1 MGAKTIKGITV
12 EINGKATGLGKVL
25 KETAAESAKLNKELK
40 EVNKALKLDPSST
53 TLLAE
58 KQNILAE
65 SIAAAKKELEQLES
79 VQDQIEQQYA
89 SGEIDRGAYLEFQ
102 TKLEAARANLKRL
115 EEQQRQFGSVTAQ
128 VVAQAGKK
136 VEEFGDKVSAVGDKI
151 NAVGNGL
158 TKGVTAPIMAAGSA
172 AVAAFSAVDE
182 GTDTI
187 INATGATGDALESL
201 QDSYE
206 TVASFLPVE
215 MDTVA
220 AAIGEV
226 NTRFRSTGEE
236 LERQTTLMVEFA
248 EITGGDVVNATDTAD
263 KVMKAW
269 GEDSSNLSG
278 LLGMVAQKAQ
288 DTGLNAEKLMKNVQE
303 NSASFKELGFTLEE
317 SINFMAQLDANGVD
331 ASTVMAGLKKSVVNL
346 TDAGMAEDE
355 ALRQVIDSIKTASTE
370 TEALSIAQEIFGT
383 KGAAEMAT
391 AIREGRIDLD
401 SLADSMGNYE
411 DVVDNTFSA
420 TVSGLDEA
428 KMAANAGKIALAQFG
443 ETISGMLAP
452 VIRQLTDIL
461 NGATEK
467 LNGMDEGQKKNIV
480 TALLLLAAIGPV
492 ISIIGKLTHGV
503 GNLITFGGKIM
514 TQAPQILS
522 SCKSVAVFLSSGLK
536 PAFSGVSTALS
547 FLAANPI
554 ILVIA
559 AVVALVAALV
569 ALYNKCEWFRD
580 GVNAVGSAIVSG
592 WNATVSAVQ
601 SAASTGLE
609 ALRTTTQQKLDA
621 VRAAYESNGGGLRG
635 IVAATMVGIQEVFTF
650 GLDFID
656 NLTGGKLSSIESAF
670 SSKLESAKA
679 SVSGILDN
687 IKGAFSEKIEA
698 ARAAVAQGI
707 ENIKNCFNFTW
718 SLPHL
723 ALPHFSISGN
733 FSLNPPSVP
742 SFSVAWYK
750 EGGILYGAQLFGM
763 LGKKMLGGGEAGP
776 EAVLPLRSFYAE
788 LELIL
793 DKLLGENGGEPRQ
806 FNQYNTYNSPRDLS
820 PAECARQT
828 RNETRKLLA
837 AVRRA

>member
-1 MGAKTIKGITV
+1 M
-12 EINGKATGLGKVL
+12 
-25 KETAAESAKLNKELK
+25 
-40 EVNKALKLDPSST
+40 
-53 TLLAE
+53 
-58 KQNILAE
+58 Q
-65 SIAAAKKELEQLES
+65 
-79 VQDQIEQQYA
+79 
-89 SGEIDRGAYLEFQ
+89 
-102 TKLEAARANLKRL
+102 
-115 EEQQRQFGSVTAQ
+115 
-128 VVAQAGKK
+128 
-136 VEEFGDKVSAVGDKI
+136 
-151 NAVGNGL
+151 
-158 TKGVTAPIMAAGSA
+158 
-172 AVAAFSAVDE
+172 
-182 GTDTI
+182 
-187 INATGATGDALESL
+187 
-201 QDSYE
+201 
-206 TVASFLPVE
+206 
-215 MDTVA
+215 
-220 AAIGEV
+220 
-226 NTRFRSTGEE
+226 
-236 LERQTTLMVEFA
+236 
-248 EITGGDVVNATDTAD
+248 
-263 KVMKAW
+263 
-269 GEDSSNLSG
+269 
-278 LLGMVAQKAQ
+278 
-288 DTGLNAEKLMKNVQE
+288 NVQE

-317 SINFMAQLDANGVD
+317 SINFMAQLDTNGVD

-346 TDAGMAEDE
+346 TDAGMDEDE
-355 ALRQVIDSIKTASTE
+355 ALSQVIDSIKNASTE

-411 DVVDNTFSA
+411 GVVDNTFSA

-428 KMAANAGKIALAQFG
+428 KTASNAGKIALAQFG

-503 GNLITFGGKIM
+503 GNLIIFGGKIM
-514 TQAPQILS
+514 TQAPQIFS
-522 SCKSVAVFLSSGLK
+522 SCKSVAVFLSGGLK
-536 PAFSGVSTALS
+536 PAISGVSTALS

-554 ILVIA
+554 VLVIA
-559 AVVALVAALV
+559 AVAALV
-569 ALYNKCEWFRD
+569 AILVTLYNKCEWFRD

-592 WNATVSAVQ
+592 WNATVSAVH
-601 SAASTGLE
+601 SAASAGLE
-609 ALRTTTQQKLDA
+609 ALKTTTQQKLDA
-621 VRAAYESNGGGLRG
+621 VRGAYENNSGGLRG
-635 IVAATMVGIQEVFTF
+635 IVAATMVGIQELFIF

-656 NLTGGKLSSIESAF
+656 NLTGGKLSSIASAF

-679 SVSGILDN
+679 SVSGILDS
-687 IKGAFSEKIEA
+687 IKGAFAEKIEA

-742 SFSVAWYK
+742 TFSVAWYK

>member
-12 EINGKATGLGKVL
+12 KIDGKATGLSKVL
-25 KETAAESAKLNKELK
+25 KEVSVESIRLNKELK
-40 EVNKALKLDPSST
+40 QVNKALKLDPSNA

-58 KQNILAE
+58 KQKILTE
-65 SIAAAKKELEQLES
+65 SVAAARKELEQLEKA
-79 VQDQIEQQYA
+79 QEQVEKQYA

-102 TKLEAARANLKRL
+102 TKLEAARANLARL
-115 EEQQRQFGSVTAQ
+115 EEQQRSFGSTTDQ
-128 VVAQAGKK
+128 VVDKAGRRVDELCGKISAL
-136 VEEFGDKVSAVGDKI
+136 GDKVSGVGEKVSAAGDKI
-151 NAVGNGL
+151 SSVGNGL
-158 TKGVTAPIMAAGSA
+158 TKGVTTPIMAAGSA

-187 INATGATGDALESL
+187 IKATGATGDALESL

-206 TVASFLPVE
+206 AVASSLPVE

-226 NTRFRSTGEE
+226 NTRFHSTGEE

-248 EITGGDVVNATDTAD
+248 DITGGDVVSATDTAD
-263 KVMKAW
+263 KVLKAW

-288 DTGLNAEKLMKNVQE
+288 DTGLNAEKLMQNVQE

-346 TDAGMAEDE
+346 TDAGVSEDE
-355 ALRQVIDSIKTASTE
+355 ALRQVIDSIKNAATE

-411 DVVDNTFSA
+411 GVVDNTFSA
-420 TVSGLDEA
+420 TVDGLDEVQTA
-428 KMAANAGKIALAQFG
+428 SNAGKIALAQFG

-452 VIRQLTDIL
+452 FIRQLTGIL
-461 NGATEK
+461 AGATEK
-467 LNGMDEGQKKNIV
+467 LNSMDEGQKRNIV

-492 ISIIGKLTHGV
+492 ISIIGKLTSGI
-503 GNLITFGGKIM
+503 GSLISFSGKLISFGGKI
-514 TQAPQILS
+514 I
-522 SCKSVAVFLSSGLK
+522 
-536 PAFSGVSTALS
+536 S
-547 FLAANPI
+547 FAAANPI
-554 ILVIA
+554 VLVIA
-559 AVVALVAALV
+559 AVAALIAILV
-569 ALYNKCEWFRD
+569 TLYNKCEWFRD

-609 ALRTTTQQKLDA
+609 ALRATTQQKLDA
-621 VRAAYESNGGGLRG
+621 VRGAYEINGGGLRG
-635 IVAATMVGIQEVFTF
+635 IVAATMVGLQELFTL

-679 SVSGILDN
+679 TVSGILDN

-776 EAVLPLRSFYAE
+776 EAILPLRSFYAE
-788 LELIL
+788 LEQIM